1 MVAASISMSDEQWNR
16 CVETRKRKWGDVEN
30 LGDGE
35 EADENL
41 EIAVTE
47 SQDTEVIT
55 MEQQP
60 NDDTI

>member
-1 MVAASISMSDEQWNR
+1 M
-16 CVETRKRKWGDVEN
+16 ETRKRKWGDVEN